1 MFVIVSCELDK
12 LCCCA
17 SSCCCSIYIPKC
29 NLSRLGCYKC
39 NERCGCWPQ
48 RRIIGYYIPRTPL
61 KVESY
66 HMRWIRFQ
74 GLESV
79 LHYHTKKLV
88 LLSGRVAGSTEST
101 FLLCLTPTL
110 VLYNENPGWTV
121 CVRRSDWPSILLV
134 SRNMS
139 GIYITCCTCVTY
151 IVCEHPPDPLAFI
164 SDGYVKCTLHI
175 VDEKQL

>member
-1 MFVIVSCELDK
+1 MAGPACRVGWFVWTAVPSVCPSICSYIYTPDPHRFFPPPLYRLFNDEIYSTVDYSFMFVIVSCELDK

-39 NERCGCWPQ
+39 NERCGCLPQ

-79 LHYHTKKLV
+79 LPHQKT
-88 LLSGRVAGSTEST
+88 RVAVGPSGGQYRVDFFGVSDSDPST
-101 FLLCLTPTL
+101 
-110 VLYNENPGWTV
+110 V
-121 CVRRSDWPSILLV
+121 
-134 SRNMS
+134 
-139 GIYITCCTCVTY
+139 
-151 IVCEHPPDPLAFI
+151 
-164 SDGYVKCTLHI
+164 
-175 VDEKQL
+175 